1 VVGGLGVLLQTQ
13 GNLLVS
19 ILAAGLV
26 AVLFQPLRYRLQRV
40 VNHLLYGE
48 RDEPYTVLSR
58 LGQRLEGTLFP
69 DTVLSTVVRTVAE
82 ALKLPYVAVEIE
94 RSNKFEVAAAIGK
107 PINNPRRIPLVYG
120 GETVGRLVLGPR
132 AASEDFT
139 SADLRLLEDLA
150 RQIGAAVHAA
160 RLTEEAV
167 RLSADLQ
174 KSRERLVTAREEERR
189 RLRRDLHDGLG
200 PQLASLTMRAEAARD
215 LMPDDPG
222 RADEVLVGLT
232 EQAQAAV
239 ADVRRLV
246 YALRPPALDALGL
259 LGALGSLAAHHDHGS
274 LRVTVEAPEEL
285 PPLSAA
291 VEVAAYLIALE
302 ATNNA
307 AHHAAARKCAI
318 CLTLTDDTL
327 RLDIADD
334 GRGIAEDHAPGVG
347 LVSMRE
353 RAEEL
358 GGFFAVEDLPAGGTR
373 IRARLPFVGD
383 EALRPN
389 RNEELE

>member
-1 VVGGLGVLLQTQ
+1 
-13 GNLLVS
+13 
-19 ILAAGLV
+19 
-26 AVLFQPLRYRLQRV
+26 LQRV

-48 RDEPYTVLSR
+48 RDEPYMVLSR

-94 RSNKFEVAAAIGK
+94 RSNTFEAAAATGK
-107 PINNPRRIPLVYG
+107 PINNPLRIPLVYG
-120 GETVGRLVLGPR
+120 GGTVGRLVLGPR

-215 LMPDDPG
+215 LIPEHPV
-222 RADEVLVGLT
+222 RADEVLAGLT

-239 ADVRRLV
+239 ADIRRLV

-259 LGALGSLAAHHDHGS
+259 LGALRSHASHYDHGGV
-274 LRVTVEAPEEL
+274 RVTVEAPEEL
-285 PPLSAA
+285 PSLPAA

-302 ATNNA
+302 ATNNVTR
-307 AHHAAARKCAI
+307 HADARNCTI
-318 CLTLTDDTL
+318 HLTLTGDTL
-327 RLDIADD
+327 RLEIADD
-334 GRGIAEDHAPGVG
+334 GKGIAEDRAPGVG

-358 GGFFAVEDLPAGGTR
+358 GGSFTIGILPAGGTCVQ
-373 IRARLPFVGD
+373 ACLPCAWD
-383 EALRPN
+383 EAF
-389 RNEELE
+389 ELGSKEA